1 MFSEYKNP
9 ENRSEEPPEA
19 QERPSDEATEEPEVE
34 GPERVEPATLPTDL
48 LGGKFLDPS
57 GR

>member
-1 MFSEYKNP
+1 MFSEYKNQ
-9 ENRSEEPPEA
+9 EDRFEAPPEA
-19 QERPSDEATEEPEVE
+19 EERPPGEAPSEPEAE

-57 GR
+57 AR